1 MQHEVSGR
9 GCQKTVGLCEC
20 DEGNV
25 VVFGQH
31 ESFIENTNT
40 GQRIPMSRRSGVFVI
55 RLDAQ
60 PCWKAAGYVGFGEGN
75 TNEWMPFFRR
85 PA

>member
-1 MQHEVSGR
+1 MCSVIFLDADVKRPLASVSAI
-9 GCQKTVGLCEC
+9 V

-25 VVFGQH
+25 VVFGQD

-40 GQRIPMSRRSGVFVI
+40 GQRIPMSRRDGVFVM

-60 PCWKAAGYVGFGEGN
+60 PCSKAAGSVGF
-75 TNEWMPFFRR
+75 RR
-85 PA
+85 REHE